1 MSLLLAAALAW
12 FAVDATIDTT
22 SPLDRIA
29 IIGASASAGWGV
41 VLPSTPPPKGTMA
54 LNRHI
59 DLADVVSV
67 VLGSDAGTVTSHTD
81 TLFFATPMKVGSQEV
96 RDAIATDPTIV
107 IAVDFLFWY
116 GYGERDASGER
127 HAQDDVLSRMA
138 LLEKGIAAIERFE
151 VPVLVGDLPDVS
163 EAAAVEP
170 ISLLKSTQVPSMQAL
185 QAMNFRIHAWA
196 ANDPNITLVPL
207 ADTVDRMVRNVPL
220 RLNSFDWDGDN
231 RLLQFDRLHPT
242 PWGLVALGEL
252 AAQSLPPMIKVKTM
266 RCNPEEVLTKLREQA
281 R

>member
-1 MSLLLAAALAW
+1 MNLLLAATIACLAT
-12 FAVDATIDTT
+12 DATINTT
-22 SPLDRIA
+22 ATLERVA
-29 IIGASASAGWGV
+29 VIGASASAGWGV
-41 VLPSTPPPKGTMA
+41 VLPSAHPPKERMA

-59 DLADVVSV
+59 DLADVLPV
-67 VLGSDAGTVTSHTD
+67 VLGSDAGDVIDHTD
-81 TLFFATPMKVGSQEV
+81 TMFFASPMKVGSQEV
-96 RDAIATDPTIV
+96 RDAIASNPTIV

-116 GYGERDASGER
+116 GYGERGVSGER
-127 HAQDDVLSRMA
+127 HTENDVMSRMA
-138 LLEKGIAAIERFE
+138 LLETGIAAIERFH

-163 EAAAVEP
+163 AAAAVEP
-170 ISLLKSTQVPSMQAL
+170 ISLLKQTQVPSRKAL
-185 QAMNFRIHAWA
+185 QAMNGRIHAWA

-220 RLNSFDWDGDN
+220 RLNSFNWDSNN

-252 AAQSLPPMIKVKTM
+252 TAQSLPQTIKVETM
-266 RCNPEEVLTKLREQA
+266 RRNPEDVLAKLREQT